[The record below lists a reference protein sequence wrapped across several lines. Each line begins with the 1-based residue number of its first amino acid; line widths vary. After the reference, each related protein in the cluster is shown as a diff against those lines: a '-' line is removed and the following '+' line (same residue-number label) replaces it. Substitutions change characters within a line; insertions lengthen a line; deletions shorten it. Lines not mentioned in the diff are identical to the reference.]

1 MNIVVTGASGQLGQ
15 ELKSIIE
22 TGKSEIGV
30 FPQDLS
36 KNKVYYCDSQELDI
50 SDEQAVTLYFD
61 QNKVDVVINC
71 AALTNVDGC
80 EQEADLAMKV
90 NSIGA
95 RNLAIACET
104 QGAKLIHVSTD
115 YVFDGTAQTPYVEW
129 DSCNPQGIYG
139 KSKLLGEQYVQTL
152 CSRYFIVR
160 TAWLYGYIGKNFV
173 KTILS
178 LAKEKG
184 QLKVVDDQVGNP
196 TNANDLAYHILKLA
210 YTQSYGVYH
219 ITGNGSCSWYAFT
232 KEILNKANVPCVL
245 SPCTT
250 DQFPRPAKRP
260 AYSALDHAMLR
271 ATIGD
276 EMRDWKTA
284 IATYIE
290 NLT

>member
-1 MNIVVTGASGQLGQ
+1 MNILITGALGQLGE

-22 TGKSEIGV
+22 TGKSEIGT
-30 FPQDLS
+30 FPHDLS
-36 KNKVYYCDSQELDI
+36 KNKVYYLDSKELDI
-50 SDEQAVTLYFD
+50 SNEQAVTFYFE
-61 QNKVDVVINC
+61 QNTIDVVINC

-80 EQEADLAMKV
+80 EQEVDLAMKV

-95 RNLAIACET
+95 RNLAIACEN

-115 YVFDGTAQTPYVEW
+115 YVFDGTAKTPYVEW
-129 DSCNPQGIYG
+129 DACNPQGIYG
-139 KSKLLGEQYVQTL
+139 KSKLLGEQYVQSL

-160 TAWLYGYIGKNFV
+160 TAWLYGYNGKNFV
-173 KTILS
+173 KSIMGF
-178 LAKEKG
+178 AKEKG

-196 TNANDLAYHILKLA
+196 THANDLAHHILKLA
-210 YTQSYGVYH
+210 YTQSYGIYH

-232 KEILNKANVPCVL
+232 KEILNKANIPCVL

-250 DQFPRPAKRP
+250 EQFPRPAKRP
-260 AYSALDHAMLR
+260 EYSALDHAMLR

-276 EMRDWKTA
+276 EMRDWKEA

-290 NLT
+290 NLA